1 MTDTSEPSPVL
12 GELSVYQWLAP
23 LLESWVS
30 SVGVAILT
38 VTLFPLQ
45 NYTSDIVYTLG
56 FARVGCG
63 IYHKWCSIGTKGH
76 NVWQHNIT
84 LPSAAWTIDT
94 RQSGFIFAPNTV
106 RTVQMLHNN

>member
-1 MTDTSEPSPVL
+1 MIGSFTRKL
-12 GELSVYQWLAP
+12 GFLYWSGHIDRY
-23 LLESWVS
+23 
-30 SVGVAILT
+30 T
-38 VTLFPLQ
+38 FPLQ
-45 NYTSDIVYTLG
+45 NYTSDIVYTLD

-76 NVWQHNIT
+76 KVWQHNIT